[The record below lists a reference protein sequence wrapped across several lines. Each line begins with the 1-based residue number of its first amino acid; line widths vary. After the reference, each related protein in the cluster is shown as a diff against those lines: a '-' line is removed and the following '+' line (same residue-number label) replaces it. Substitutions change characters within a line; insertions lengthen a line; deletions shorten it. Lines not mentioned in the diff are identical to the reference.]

1 MGKIKDIEMLLVEDN
16 DADVILIQESLSQ
29 LSLHPIL
36 TRVDN
41 GEAAINYVSKKYE
54 YADAKTPNVILLDIN
69 LPKQSGI
76 EVLKFIRSDESLKHI
91 PVIMLSTSGIKK
103 DIIQSYALGA
113 NSYLIKPMDFNEF
126 MDCIKMFS
134 DYWFNIIS
142 LPIL

>member
-1 MGKIKDIEMLLVEDN
+1 
-16 DADVILIQESLSQ
+16 
-29 LSLHPIL
+29 
-36 TRVDN
+36 
-41 GEAAINYVSKKYE
+41 
-54 YADAKTPNVILLDIN
+54 

-76 EVLKFIRSDESLKHI
+76 EVLKFIRSNESLKHI